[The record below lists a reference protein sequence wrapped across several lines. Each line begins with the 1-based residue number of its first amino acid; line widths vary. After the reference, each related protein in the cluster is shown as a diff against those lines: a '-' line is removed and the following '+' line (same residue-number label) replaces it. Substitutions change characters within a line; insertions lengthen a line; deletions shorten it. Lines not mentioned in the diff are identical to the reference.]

1 MNVTAEGFGLGWLPD
16 YPDFRDHTTAQGQAP
31 KGETKDVPTLLKQ
44 VGAEKALAPR
54 QLPSVVDLRAG
65 FSPIEDQANL
75 GSCSAHA
82 GVAVPEY
89 FERQAK
95 GRHVDASRR
104 FLYKATRNLM
114 GQVGDTGA
122 FLRMTM
128 QALVAFGVPPEVYW
142 PYDILDFDVEPT
154 AFCYAFGQDYKAIQ
168 YYRLDPPDI
177 GPEELLARIK
187 TNLASGL
194 PAMFGFTLF
203 TSYTESLH
211 TGAIPY
217 PVTGDRRVG
226 GHAVAAAGYDD
237 AKEIRN
243 STGDGFSTTGALLI
257 RNSWGTQW
265 GEAGYG
271 WLPYKYVIDGLASDW
286 WSLIKSEWIDTGVF
300 NAPH

>member
-1 MNVTAEGFGLGWLPD
+1 VNVTAEGFGLGWLPD
-16 YPDFRDHTTAQGQAP
+16 YPDFRDHTSARGQAP
-31 KGETKDVPTLLKQ
+31 KGERKDVPTLLKQ
-44 VGAEKALAPR
+44 VGADKPLASKK
-54 QLPSVVDLRAG
+54 LPTVVDLRAG
-65 FSPIEDQANL
+65 FSPVENQAHL

-82 GVAVPEY
+82 GVGILEY

-95 GRHVDASRR
+95 GRHVDASRL

-122 FLRMTM
+122 FLRTTM

-168 YYRLDPPDI
+168 YYRLDPPDTS
-177 GPEELLARIK
+177 PEQLLARIK
-187 TNLASGL
+187 TNLATGL
-194 PAMFGFTLF
+194 PAMFGFTVF
-203 TSYTESLH
+203 SSYMQSQN
-211 TGAIPY
+211 TGGIPY

-237 AKEIRN
+237 SKEIRN
-243 STGDGFSTTGALLI
+243 STGDGPSTTGALLI
-257 RNSWGTQW
+257 RNSWGAQW

-271 WLPYKYVIDGLASDW
+271 WLPYKYVMDGLASDW

-300 NAPH
+300 GAPH